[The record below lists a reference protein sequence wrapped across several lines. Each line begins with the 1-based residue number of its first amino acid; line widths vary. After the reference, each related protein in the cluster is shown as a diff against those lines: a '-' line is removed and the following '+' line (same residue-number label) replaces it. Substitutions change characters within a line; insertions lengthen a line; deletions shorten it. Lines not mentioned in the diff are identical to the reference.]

1 VPAQRKAERLKEEM
15 VATAKVTVM
24 IEWKIPERLIE

>member
-1 VPAQRKAERLKEEM
+1 MGSERLKEEM

-24 IEWKIPERLIE
+24 TEWRIPKKLIE